1 MNFVPLNTV
10 FHMERDPARRI
21 TMTNRDKR
29 LIESLVI
36 DGSRSHVYA
45 RLCIYTWNGH
55 VQSPIRKKD
64 TYAYMKARGRGP
76 TYIFIETLASA
87 RPANTFLTFKLHL
100 MAARQRVFS
109 FSFGIW
115 LATNRNDEVTIEV
128 ISFGTFD

>member
-1 MNFVPLNTV
+1 
-10 FHMERDPARRI
+10 MERDPARRI

-55 VQSPIRKKD
+55 VQSPIRKKE
-64 TYAYMKARGRGP
+64 TYVYMKARGRGP
-76 TYIFIETLASA
+76 AYIFIETLASA

-100 MAARQRVFS
+100 MAARRVFS
-109 FSFGIW
+109 FSFGIR